1 MIIKA
6 RHHWFYYPF
15 FKGYAEVMTRLDF
28 RKVNYHAAWNRPCAG
43 NVASAGENGRSFASG
58 DHRLDGD
65 ADQDGTGPAV
75 AAREDSGR
83 MNVEGVVTGRTGD
96 KRLPVF
102 MIGNHFSWWDGFIA
116 LNINQRFFRRKF
128 HIMMLEE
135 QLRDRMFL
143 NKSGAYSLSKGQRSM
158 VETFSYTRELLSDP
172 GNLVVMYPQGKI
184 YSMHDQ
190 PYVFETGWYRIIERM
205 EQPVQMVFYY
215 ALVDYFSHRK
225 PTMNIYVYTHDHPYG
240 GAARVEAAFNDRF
253 RDALAIQRSYL
264 DDGDHDR
271 ERNRQI
277 KQQG

>member
-1 MIIKA
+1 M
-6 RHHWFYYPF
+6 
-15 FKGYAEVMTRLDF
+15 DF
-28 RKVNYHAAWNRPCAG
+28 RKVNYHAEWMG
-43 NVASAGENGRSFASG
+43 KDNG
-58 DHRLDGD
+58 DPD
-65 ADQDGTGPAV
+65 APGQLAFKRGHHDIPPEKDLPGTGTAGP
-75 AAREDSGR
+75 E
-83 MNVEGVVTGRTGD
+83 TTP
-96 KRLPVF
+96 LPVF

-116 LNINQRFFRRKF
+116 LNINQQYFRKKF

-143 NKSGAYSLSKGQRSM
+143 NKSGAYSLNKGQRSM

-190 PYVFETGWYRIIERM
+190 PYVFEKGWYRIIERM

-225 PTMNIYVYTHDHPYG
+225 PTLNIYVYTHDHPYG
-240 GAARVEAAFNDRF
+240 AADQVEAAFNDRF

-264 DDGDHDR
+264 DDGDLDR
-271 ERNRQI
+271 DGAGN
-277 KQQG
+277 

>member
-15 FKGYAEVMTRLDF
+15 FKRYARYMTRMDF
-28 RKVNYHAAWNRPCAG
+28 RKVNYRAAWESSDAEDADYA
-43 NVASAGENGRSFASG
+43 VDNGMSLASG
-58 DHRLDGD
+58 DRQISRV
-65 ADQDGTGPAV
+65 ASQDRPGPEV
-75 AAREDSGR
+75 AAREDIGER
-83 MNVEGVVTGRTGD
+83 DIERVAAGRTVD
-96 KRLPVF
+96 KHLPVF

-116 LNINQRFFRRKF
+116 LNINQHYFRKKF

-143 NKSGAYSLSKGQRSM
+143 NKAGAYSLNKGHRSM

-184 YSMHDQ
+184 YSIHDQ
-190 PYVFETGWYRIIERM
+190 PYVFEKGWYRIIERM
-205 EQPVQMVFYY
+205 EHPVQMVFYY

-225 PTMNIYVYTHDHPYG
+225 PTMNIYVYTHDYPYG

-253 RDALAIQRSYL
+253 RDALAIQRSCL
-264 DDGDHDR
+264 DDRDHVGGGTVND
-271 ERNRQI
+271 
-277 KQQG
+277 